1 MEEWT
6 HTVLI
11 PTLEGY
17 SSSDIYNG
25 DETALFYKSLPH
37 RTYCRVDDKPAG
49 CTKRKDRLTFLII
62 INMDGS
68 DNRKLSVIG
77 KAKNSRCLQKKYKM
91 TVNKMAVDWY
101 ASKNAWMTG
110 DIHHRIMTKFNN
122 QMRKA
127 GHHVLYVCD
136 NASSHQVREY
146 SHIKFLML
154 PPNATSIVQPL
165 DQGIIR
171 SVKRRYKKKLAERY
185 LVSVENNKDANTIL
199 KQLDIVAATNM
210 VHNAWKETSSTIIQN
225 CFHKVGFKHHG
236 LDPEQAPEE
245 PSVAPA
251 PNVWNKVQRWMGD
264 VQFDEFAASKPEAPT
279 TQPMTDKEITNLV
292 HTENNASQEESH
304 YEEEENP
311 PAKLIKSTNEFL
323 AIIDQQKA
331 FMKRNKLP
339 VKLVEQLE
347 TLIVGNQISLCSM
360 QKEVTDYFKSFTQ
373 IPNPKDVYKRVA
385 DVLRDI
391 TIVDSLTESTLEM
404 DSIEFKSINTTIASG
419 AMNALLRN
427 EVTPGRT
434 STPKRKPDGTPKHNK
449 PESTNPPKKKLK
461 LSSAAVRDKL
471 MAMRDSDVSSLDTE
485 SDSQSLISSQE

>member
-1 MEEWT
+1 MEEWP

-17 SSSDIYNG
+17 SPSDIYNG

-37 RTYCRVDDKPAG
+37 RTYCCVDDKPAG
-49 CTKRKDRLTFLII
+49 STKCKDRLTLLII
-62 INMDGS
+62 RNMDGS
-68 DNRKLSVIG
+68 DHRKLSVIG
-77 KAKNSRCLQKKYKM
+77 KAKNPWCLQKKYKM
-91 TVNKMAVDWY
+91 TVNDMVVDWY

-127 GHHVLYVCD
+127 GRHVLYVCD

-165 DQGIIR
+165 DQGIIHF
-171 SVKRRYKKKLAERY
+171 VKRRYKKKLAERY
-185 LVSVENNKDANTIL
+185 LVSVENNKDVNTIL

-225 CFHKVGFKHHG
+225 CFCKAGFKHHS
-236 LDPEQAPEE
+236 LDPEQVPEE
-245 PSVAPA
+245 APVAPA
-251 PNVWNKVQRWMGD
+251 PDVWNKVQRWMGD
-264 VQFDEFAASKPEAPT
+264 VQFDEFVASEPEAPT
-279 TQPMTDKEITNLV
+279 SQPMTDEEIINLV
-292 HTENNASQEESH
+292 HTENDAPQEESDD
-304 YEEEENP
+304 EEEENP

-347 TLIVGNQISLCSM
+347 TLIVGNQIALCSK
-360 QKEVTDYFKSFTQ
+360 QKEVTDYFKSFAQ
-373 IPNPKDVYKRVA
+373 SPNPKDVYKTVA
-385 DVLRDI
+385 DVSRDI

-404 DSIEFKSINTTIASG
+404 DSIEFESINTTIASG

-427 EVTPGRT
+427 EGTPGRT
-434 STPKRKPDGTPKHNK
+434 STPKCKPDGTPKHNK

-461 LSSAAVRDKL
+461 LSSAVVRDKL
-471 MAMRDSDVSSLDTE
+471 MAIRDSDVSSLDTE
-485 SDSQSLISSQE
+485 SDSQSLISLQE